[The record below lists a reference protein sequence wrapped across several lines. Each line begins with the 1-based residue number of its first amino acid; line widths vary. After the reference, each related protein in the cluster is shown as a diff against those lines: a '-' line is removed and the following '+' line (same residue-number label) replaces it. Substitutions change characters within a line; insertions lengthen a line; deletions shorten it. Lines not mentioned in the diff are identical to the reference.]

1 MKRRE
6 LPNATQVRIT
16 TDVNSMGQAS
26 KSCSKD
32 LFIFIVF
39 FILSWH
45 ADLKE
50 ELIKA
55 LEEKLMAGE

>member
-1 MKRRE
+1 MLTQWVK
-6 LPNATQVRIT
+6 LPNLVQKT
-16 TDVNSMGQAS
+16 
-26 KSCSKD
+26 C
-32 LFIFIVF
+32 LFSLFF